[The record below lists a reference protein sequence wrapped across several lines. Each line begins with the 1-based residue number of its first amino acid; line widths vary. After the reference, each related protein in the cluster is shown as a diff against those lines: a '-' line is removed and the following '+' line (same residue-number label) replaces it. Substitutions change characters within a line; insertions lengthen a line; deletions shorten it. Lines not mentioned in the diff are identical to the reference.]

1 MPMCVCMIVC
11 RVALQFT
18 TRGPISKIWSCSSY
32 DSLLCY
38 TSYSFLQTNTFQGI
52 LATDF
57 VRSFAV
63 FTYMCG
69 DLSYSADTVIGFFS
83 EDGLNATHPAS
94 DRWNAMAIACLNYP
108 DNPWVNVVYEL
119 TAGKLKEIVWSL
131 NIVSCCSRAVLCT

>member
-1 MPMCVCMIVC
+1 MLYII
-11 RVALQFT
+11 F
-18 TRGPISKIWSCSSY
+18 
-32 DSLLCY
+32 
-38 TSYSFLQTNTFQGI
+38 FLQTNTFQGI

-63 FTYMCG
+63 FTYLCG
-69 DLSYSADTVIGFFS
+69 DLSYSTDTVIGFFS

-108 DNPWVNVVYEL
+108 NNPWVNVVYEL

-131 NIVSCCSRAVLCT
+131 NIVSCCSCVVLCTVNDTYSHTTKST

>member
-1 MPMCVCMIVC
+1 MIPC
-11 RVALQFT
+11 Y
-18 TRGPISKIWSCSSY
+18 IIKIIF
-32 DSLLCY
+32 
-38 TSYSFLQTNTFQGI
+38 FLQTNTFQGI
-52 LATDF
+52 LATNF

-63 FTYMCG
+63 FTYLCG

-119 TAGKLKEIVWSL
+119 TAGKLNTKTY
-131 NIVSCCSRAVLCT
+131 NIVSYTSHSVYS

>member
-1 MPMCVCMIVC
+1 MIPC
-11 RVALQFT
+11 Y
-18 TRGPISKIWSCSSY
+18 IIKIIF
-32 DSLLCY
+32 
-38 TSYSFLQTNTFQGI
+38 FLQTNTFQGI
-52 LATDF
+52 LATNF

-63 FTYMCG
+63 FIYMCG

-119 TAGKLKEIVWSL
+119 TAGKLKELNTKTCDIVLYPSHFSGAAEKVTLWCYV
-131 NIVSCCSRAVLCT
+131 N